1 MNTFSQKLYNS
12 VEFKTVYQLK
22 LMCKE
27 LGIRGY
33 SGKRKLW
40 IQNRIKKHLN
50 QKQEKEMKKV
60 TGLFCYP
67 EIIQTIYQYHTVDDI
82 DLKRKNLLVNA
93 KKEFK
98 RTSKLIEDFEH
109 YARIPRRNEIKKH
122 NYRNWYHL
130 QDENR
135 NFWILQR
142 EDINK
147 MLKKDLKQWLKTLGY
162 KPKGGLSK
170 LRKKPLYEMVLKYS
184 TELRDL

>member
-12 VEFKTVYQLK
+12 VEFKTVFQLK

-67 EIIQTIYQYHTVDDI
+67 EIIQTIYQYHTVDDV
-82 DLKRKNLLVNA
+82 DLKRKNVLINA
-93 KKEFK
+93 KKEYTK
-98 RTSKLIEDFEH
+98 TSKLIEDYEH
-109 YARIPRRNEIKKH
+109 YARIPRRNAIKKY

-142 EDINK
+142 TDFNK
-147 MLKKDLKQWLKTLGY
+147 MLKNDLKIWLKILGY

-170 LRKKPLYEMVLKYS
+170 LRKKQLKEMVIKYN

>member
-22 LMCKE
+22 LMCKQ

-50 QKQEKEMKKV
+50 QKEEKEMKKV

-67 EIIQTIYQYHTVDDI
+67 EIIQTIYLYHTVDDI
-82 DLKRKNLLVNA
+82 DLKRKNILVNA
-93 KKEFK
+93 KKEFI
-98 RTSKLIEDFEH
+98 RTTKLINDFGH
-109 YARIPRRNEIKKH
+109 YARIPQRNEIKKH

-130 QDENR
+130 QDENE
-135 NFWILQR
+135 NFKILQR
-142 EDINK
+142 EEFNK
-147 MLKKDLKQWLKTLGY
+147 MLKKHLKTWLIVLGY

-170 LRKKPLYEMVLKYS
+170 LRKKQLYNLVLKYS
-184 TELRDL
+184 TELKDL